1 MIVNAAEHAWV
12 LGDERFPLDKEIATC
27 PNSFPEREQSGYDL
41 LASMK
46 DHGVDRTVIS
56 HVCYYGRNNDYTSHC
71 VQTWPDRFAGIG
83 LLVGHRLF
91 PPQQSEENV
100 DRLERLVVEGGLAGL
115 RLSPIY
121 DRDATWLDDP
131 VCDALWK
138 KAADLRCVFNV
149 FLSPQQIPQL
159 ARMAERHPGVA
170 VVVDHMAMIDITR
183 PDEEGIGPLTDL
195 ARLPN
200 VFARTSLHNSSKQA
214 LPFQDVWPYLRRLYD
229 AFGPQR
235 LLWANFYEY
244 LIMRDIIPFFTEQ
257 DRVSILGATADR
269 LYFQRTG
276 P

>member
-12 LGDERFPLDKEIATC
+12 LGDEQFPLDPEIATC
-27 PNSFPEREQSGYDL
+27 PNSFPQQEQSGYDL

-71 VQTWPDRFAGIG
+71 VKRWPDRFAGVG

-91 PPQQSEENV
+91 SPQESEKNA
-100 DRLERLVVEGGLAGL
+100 DRLEHLVTEQGLAGL
-115 RLSPIY
+115 RLSPVY
-121 DRDATWLDDP
+121 DKQVEWLDDP
-131 VCDALWK
+131 SCDALWR
-138 KAADLRCVFNV
+138 KAAELKCVFNV

-159 ARMAERHPGVA
+159 ERMAERHPGVA
-170 VVVDHMAMIDITR
+170 VVVDHMALIDITR
-183 PDEEGIGPLTDL
+183 PDEEGIDPLVRL
-195 ARLPN
+195 HRLPN
-200 VFARTSLHNSSKQA
+200 VFARTSLHNQSKLK
-214 LPFQDVWPYLRRLYD
+214 LPFTDVWPYLHRLYD
-229 AFGPQR
+229 SFGPQR

-244 LIMRDIIPFFTEQ
+244 LIMRDMIPFFNDE
-257 DRVSILGATADR
+257 DRTWIMGATADR